1 MGFIKSETH
10 TFWLVLLVNV
20 GEKFANVLNFGKLK
34 K

>member
-10 TFWLVLLVNV
+10 TFWLVNV
-20 GEKFANVLNFGKLK
+20 GEKFAKVLNFGKLK